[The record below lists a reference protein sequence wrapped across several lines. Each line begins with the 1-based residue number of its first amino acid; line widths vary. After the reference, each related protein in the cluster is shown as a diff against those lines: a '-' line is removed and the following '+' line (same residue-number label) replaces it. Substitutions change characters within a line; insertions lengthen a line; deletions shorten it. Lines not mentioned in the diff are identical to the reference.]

1 MEWEVGKTY
10 KIECEASKAELT
22 KFSSSINRCI
32 VDLLAGRPFKVED
45 IDDDGDVREI
55 TIIGSDFDSMT
66 LKESPIN
73 CSGVWFWAGE
83 RRFFTEATIDKE
95 IPEPEEKE
103 EDKEQEPDLTLERLG
118 LLMEAYDIQLIDK
131 MGLHNSI
138 AKITTLEGIKS
149 VLDGMPSRIG
159 NIREYKQ
166 TRDRMIQLES
176 RIKNER

>member
-22 KFSSSINRCI
+22 KFSSSINRRI
-32 VDLLAGRPFKVED
+32 VDLLAGRPFRVED

-55 TIIGSDFDSMT
+55 TIIGSGYDSMT
-66 LKESPIN
+66 LKESPIGF
-73 CSGVWFWAGE
+73 SGVWFWAGE
-83 RRFFTEATIDKE
+83 RRFFTEVTIEPK
-95 IPEPEEKE
+95 IPESEEKE
-103 EDKEQEPDLTLERLG
+103 DLTLERLG

>member
-1 MEWEVGKTY
+1 MEWEVGKIY
-10 KIECEASKAELT
+10 NIKCKASKAELT
-22 KFSSSINRCI
+22 KFQPTINNMI
-32 VDLLAGRPFKVED
+32 LDLIGDRSFKVEALD
-45 IDDDGDVREI
+45 AAGDVSAI
-55 TIIGSDFDSMT
+55 TIIGEDTEPMT
-66 LKESPIN
+66 LRESPIN
-73 CSGVWFWAGE
+73 CHGVWFWAGE
-83 RRFFTEATIDKE
+83 RRFFTEVTIEPK
-95 IPEPEEKE
+95 IPESEEEKE
-103 EDKEQEPDLTLERLG
+103 QDLTLERLG

-159 NIREYKQ
+159 AIREYKQ

>member
-1 MEWEVGKTY
+1 MKWEVGKIY
-10 KIECEASKAELT
+10 NIKCEASKAEMT
-22 KFSSSINRCI
+22 KFSSSLNRMI
-32 VDLLAGRPFKVED
+32 LDLIGDRSFKVEALD
-45 IDDDGDVREI
+45 ADDDVSEI
-55 TIIGSDFDSMT
+55 TIIGEDTEPMT

-73 CSGVWFWAGE
+73 CRGVWFWAGE
-83 RRFFTEATIDKE
+83 RRFFTEVTIEPK
-95 IPEPEEKE
+95 IPESEEKE
-103 EDKEQEPDLTLERLG
+103 EDLTLERLG

-149 VLDGMPSRIG
+149 VLNGMPSRIG

>member
-1 MEWEVGKTY
+1 MEWEVGKIY
-10 KIECEASKAELT
+10 NIKCEVSKAELT
-22 KFSSSINRCI
+22 KFSPSINNAI
-32 VDLLAGRPFKVED
+32 LDLIGDRSFKVEALD
-45 IDDDGDVREI
+45 ADGDVSKI
-55 TIIGSDFDSMT
+55 TIIGEETEPMT
-66 LKESPIN
+66 LRESPIN
-73 CSGVWFWAGE
+73 FHGVWFWSGE
-83 RRFFTEATIDKE
+83 RRFFTEVTIEPK
-95 IPEPEEKE
+95 IPESEEKE
-103 EDKEQEPDLTLERLG
+103 EDLTLERLG

-159 NIREYKQ
+159 AIREYKQ

>member
-1 MEWEVGKTY
+1 MKWEVGKIY
-10 KIECEASKAELT
+10 NIKCEASKAELT
-22 KFSSSINRCI
+22 QFSSSINRMI
-32 VDLLAGRPFKVED
+32 LDLLNGRSFKVEALD
-45 IDDDGDVREI
+45 ADDDVSEI
-55 TIIGSDFDSMT
+55 TIIGEDTEPMT
-66 LKESPIN
+66 LGESPIN
-73 CSGVWFWAGE
+73 CNGVWFWAGE
-83 RRFFTEATIDKE
+83 RRFFTEVTIEPK
-95 IPEPEEKE
+95 IPEPEE
-103 EDKEQEPDLTLERLG
+103 DKEQDLTLERLG

-131 MGLHNSI
+131 MGLHHSI

>member
-1 MEWEVGKTY
+1 M
-10 KIECEASKAELT
+10 
-22 KFSSSINRCI
+22 
-32 VDLLAGRPFKVED
+32 
-45 IDDDGDVREI
+45 
-55 TIIGSDFDSMT
+55 
-66 LKESPIN
+66 
-73 CSGVWFWAGE
+73 WFWSGE
-83 RRFFTEATIDKE
+83 RRFFTEVTIEPK
-95 IPEPEEKE
+95 IPDSEEKE
-103 EDKEQEPDLTLERLG
+103 EDLTLERLG

-159 NIREYKQ
+159 AIREYKQ

>member
-1 MEWEVGKTY
+1 MEWEVGKIY
-10 KIECEASKAELT
+10 NIKCEASKAELT
-22 KFSSSINRCI
+22 KFSSAINRCI
-32 VDLLAGRPFKVED
+32 VDLLAGRPFRVED

-73 CSGVWFWAGE
+73 CSGVWFWGGE
-83 RRFFTEATIDKE
+83 RRFFTEVTIEPK
-95 IPEPEEKE
+95 IPESKEKE
-103 EDKEQEPDLTLERLG
+103 EALTLERLG

-138 AKITTLEGIKS
+138 AKITTIEGIKS

-159 NIREYKQ
+159 AIREYKQ

>member
-1 MEWEVGKTY
+1 MKWELGKMYTLDGD
-10 KIECEASKAELT
+10 ENKAEFT
-22 KFSSSINRCI
+22 KSELSINRQ
-32 VDLLAGRPFKVED
+32 VAAFLDGRPFTVEAMSNEGHVLE
-45 IDDDGDVREI
+45 ISLSDGKCISVRD
-55 TIIGSDFDSMT
+55 TPIGAH
-66 LKESPIN
+66 
-73 CSGVWFWAGE
+73 GAWFWAGE
-83 RRFFTEATIDKE
+83 RRFFKE
-95 IPEPEEKE
+95 VKA
-103 EDKEQEPDLTLERLG
+103 PDLTLERLG

>member
-1 MEWEVGKTY
+1 MEWEVGKIY
-10 KIECEASKAELT
+10 NIKCEASKAELT
-22 KFSSSINRCI
+22 KFSSGINGCI
-32 VDLLAGRPFKVED
+32 MDLLAGRPFKVED

-66 LKESPIN
+66 LKESPID
-73 CSGVWFWAGE
+73 CSGVWFWGGE
-83 RRFFTEATIDKE
+83 RRFFTEVIIEPK
-95 IPEPEEKE
+95 IPESE
-103 EDKEQEPDLTLERLG
+103 EDKEQDLTLERLG

>member
-1 MEWEVGKTY
+1 MEWEVGKIY
-10 KIECEASKAELT
+10 NIKCEVSKAELT
-22 KFSSSINRCI
+22 EFSSSINSMI
-32 VDLLAGRPFKVED
+32 IDLLNGRSFKVEALD
-45 IDDDGDVREI
+45 ADGDVSEI
-55 TIIGSDFDSMT
+55 TIIGEDTEPMT

-73 CSGVWFWAGE
+73 CYGVWFWAGE
-83 RRFFTEATIDKE
+83 RRFFTEVTIEPK
-95 IPEPEEKE
+95 IPESKEKE
-103 EDKEQEPDLTLERLG
+103 EDLTLERLG
-118 LLMEAYDIQLIDK
+118 LLMEAYDIQLVDK

>member
-1 MEWEVGKTY
+1 MEWEVGKIY
-10 KIECEASKAELT
+10 NIKCEASKAELT
-22 KFSSSINRCI
+22 KFSSSINNMI
-32 VDLLAGRPFKVED
+32 LDLIGDRSFKVEALD
-45 IDDDGDVREI
+45 ADGDVSEI
-55 TIIGSDFDSMT
+55 TIIGEDTEPMT
-66 LKESPIN
+66 LRESPIN
-73 CSGVWFWAGE
+73 CHGVWFWAGE
-83 RRFFTEATIDKE
+83 RRFFTEVTIEPK
-95 IPEPEEKE
+95 IPESE
-103 EDKEQEPDLTLERLG
+103 EDKEQDLTLERLG

>member
-22 KFSSSINRCI
+22 KFSSSINRRI
-32 VDLLAGRPFKVED
+32 VDLLAGRPFRVED

-55 TIIGSDFDSMT
+55 TIIGSGYDSMT
-66 LKESPIN
+66 LKESPIGF
-73 CSGVWFWAGE
+73 SGVWFWAGE
-83 RRFFTEATIDKE
+83 RRFFTEVTIEPK
-95 IPEPEEKE
+95 IPESEEKE
-103 EDKEQEPDLTLERLG
+103 DLTLERLG

-159 NIREYKQ
+159 NIRECKQ

>member
-1 MEWEVGKTY
+1 MEWEVGKIY
-10 KIECEASKAELT
+10 NIKCEASKAELT
-22 KFSSSINRCI
+22 KFSSGINRCI
-32 VDLLAGRPFKVED
+32 MDLLAGRPFKVED

-66 LKESPIN
+66 LKESPID
-73 CSGVWFWAGE
+73 CSGVWFWGGE
-83 RRFFTEATIDKE
+83 RRFFTEVIIDKE
-95 IPEPEEKE
+95 ILEPEE
-103 EDKEQEPDLTLERLG
+103 DKGHDLTLERLG

-138 AKITTLEGIKS
+138 AKITTLEGIES

-159 NIREYKQ
+159 AIREYKQ
-166 TRDRMIQLES
+166 TRDRMVQLES

>member
-1 MEWEVGKTY
+1 MEWEVGKIY
-10 KIECEASKAELT
+10 NIKCKASKAELT
-22 KFSSSINRCI
+22 KFQPTINNMI
-32 VDLLAGRPFKVED
+32 LDLIGDRSFKVEALD
-45 IDDDGDVREI
+45 AVGDVIAI
-55 TIIGSDFDSMT
+55 TIIGEETEPMT
-66 LKESPIN
+66 LRESPIN
-73 CSGVWFWAGE
+73 CHGVWFWAGE
-83 RRFFTEATIDKE
+83 RSFFTEVTIEPK
-95 IPEPEEKE
+95 IPEPEEE
-103 EDKEQEPDLTLERLG
+103 KEQDLTLERLG

>member
-1 MEWEVGKTY
+1 MEWEVGKIY
-10 KIECEASKAELT
+10 NIKCEASKAELT
-22 KFSSSINRCI
+22 KFSASINNMI
-32 VDLLAGRPFKVED
+32 LDLIGDRSFKVEALD
-45 IDDDGDVREI
+45 ANGDVSEI
-55 TIIGSDFDSMT
+55 TIIGEDTEPMT
-66 LKESPIN
+66 LRESPIN
-73 CSGVWFWAGE
+73 CHGVWFWAGE
-83 RRFFTEATIDKE
+83 RRFFTEVTIEPK
-95 IPEPEEKE
+95 IPESE
-103 EDKEQEPDLTLERLG
+103 EDKEQDLTLERLG

>member
-1 MEWEVGKTY
+1 MEWEVGKIY
-10 KIECEASKAELT
+10 NIKCEISKAELT
-22 KFSSSINRCI
+22 KFSSSINSMI
-32 VDLLAGRPFKVED
+32 IDLLNGRSFKVEALD
-45 IDDDGDVREI
+45 ADGDVSEI
-55 TIIGSDFDSMT
+55 TIIGEDTEPMT

-73 CSGVWFWAGE
+73 CYGVWFWAGE
-83 RRFFTEATIDKE
+83 RRFFTEVTIEPK
-95 IPEPEEKE
+95 IPESEEKE
-103 EDKEQEPDLTLERLG
+103 EDLTLERLG

>member
-32 VDLLAGRPFKVED
+32 VDLLAGRPFRVED

-66 LKESPIN
+66 LKESPIG
-73 CSGVWFWAGE
+73 CSGVWFWSGE
-83 RRFFTEATIDKE
+83 RRFFTEVTIEPK
-95 IPEPEEKE
+95 IPESEEKE
-103 EDKEQEPDLTLERLG
+103 EDLTLERLG

-159 NIREYKQ
+159 AIREYKQ
-166 TRDRMIQLES
+166 ARDRMIQLES

>member
-1 MEWEVGKTY
+1 MEWEVGKIY
-10 KIECEASKAELT
+10 NIKCEASKAELT
-22 KFSSSINRCI
+22 KFSSSINNMI
-32 VDLLAGRPFKVED
+32 LDLIGDRSFKVEALD
-45 IDDDGDVREI
+45 ADGDVSEI
-55 TIIGSDFDSMT
+55 TIIGEDTEPMT
-66 LKESPIN
+66 LRESPIN
-73 CSGVWFWAGE
+73 CHGVWFWAGE
-83 RRFFTEATIDKE
+83 RRFFTEVTIEPK
-95 IPEPEEKE
+95 IPESE
-103 EDKEQEPDLTLERLG
+103 EDKEQDLTLERLG

-159 NIREYKQ
+159 AIREYKQ

>member
-1 MEWEVGKTY
+1 MEWEVGKIY
-10 KIECEASKAELT
+10 NIKCKASKAELT
-22 KFSSSINRCI
+22 KFQPTINNMI
-32 VDLLAGRPFKVED
+32 LDLIGDRSFKVEALD
-45 IDDDGDVREI
+45 AAGDVSAI
-55 TIIGSDFDSMT
+55 TIIGEDTDPMT
-66 LKESPIN
+66 LRESPIN
-73 CSGVWFWAGE
+73 CHGVWFWSGE
-83 RRFFTEATIDKE
+83 RCFFTEVTIEPK
-95 IPEPEEKE
+95 IPESE
-103 EDKEQEPDLTLERLG
+103 EDKEQDLTLERLG

-159 NIREYKQ
+159 AIREYKQ

>member
-1 MEWEVGKTY
+1 MEWEVGKIY
-10 KIECEASKAELT
+10 NIECEISKAELT
-22 KFSSSINRCI
+22 KFSSSINSMI
-32 VDLLAGRPFKVED
+32 IDLLNGRSFKVEALD
-45 IDDDGDVREI
+45 ADGDVSEI
-55 TIIGSDFDSMT
+55 TIIGEDTEPMT

-73 CSGVWFWAGE
+73 CYGVWFWAGE
-83 RRFFTEATIDKE
+83 RRFFTEVTIEPK
-95 IPEPEEKE
+95 IPASEEKE
-103 EDKEQEPDLTLERLG
+103 DLTLERLG

>member
-1 MEWEVGKTY
+1 MEWEVGKIY
-10 KIECEASKAELT
+10 NIKCEASKAELT
-22 KFSSSINRCI
+22 KFSSGINGCI
-32 VDLLAGRPFKVED
+32 MDLLAGRPFKVED

-66 LKESPIN
+66 LKESPID
-73 CSGVWFWAGE
+73 CSGVWFWGGE
-83 RRFFTEATIDKE
+83 RRFFTEVTIEPK
-95 IPEPEEKE
+95 IPESE
-103 EDKEQEPDLTLERLG
+103 EDKEQDLTLERLG

-149 VLDGMPSRIG
+149 VLDGMPTRIG
-159 NIREYKQ
+159 AIREYKQ
-166 TRDRMIQLES
+166 TRDHMIQLES

>member
-1 MEWEVGKTY
+1 MKWEVGKIY
-10 KIECEASKAELT
+10 NIKCEVSKAELT
-22 KFSSSINRCI
+22 KFSSSINSMI
-32 VDLLAGRPFKVED
+32 LDLLNGRSFKVEALD
-45 IDDDGDVREI
+45 ADGDVSEI
-55 TIIGSDFDSMT
+55 TIIGEDTEPMT

-73 CSGVWFWAGE
+73 CYGVWFWAGE
-83 RRFFTEATIDKE
+83 RRFFTEVTIEPK
-95 IPEPEEKE
+95 IPESEEKE
-103 EDKEQEPDLTLERLG
+103 EDLTLERLG

-131 MGLHNSI
+131 TGLQHSI

>member
-1 MEWEVGKTY
+1 MKWELGKMYTF
-10 KIECEASKAELT
+10 ESDAEKAEFT
-22 KFSSSINRCI
+22 KSELSINRQ
-32 VDLLAGRPFKVED
+32 VAAFLDGRPFTVEVMSNEGHVME
-45 IDDDGDVREI
+45 ISLSDGKCISVRE
-55 TIIGSDFDSMT
+55 
-66 LKESPIN
+66 SPV
-73 CSGVWFWAGE
+73 GTHGAWFWAGE
-83 RRFFTEATIDKE
+83 RRFFKE
-95 IPEPEEKE
+95 VKA
-103 EDKEQEPDLTLERLG
+103 PDLTLERLG

>member
-1 MEWEVGKTY
+1 MEWEVGKIY
-10 KIECEASKAELT
+10 NIKCEASKAELT
-22 KFSSSINRCI
+22 KFSSSINNMI
-32 VDLLAGRPFKVED
+32 LDLIGDRSFKVEALD
-45 IDDDGDVREI
+45 VDGDVSEI
-55 TIIGSDFDSMT
+55 TIIGEDTEPMT

-73 CSGVWFWAGE
+73 CYGVWFWAGE
-83 RRFFTEATIDKE
+83 RRFFTEVTIEPK
-95 IPEPEEKE
+95 IPESE
-103 EDKEQEPDLTLERLG
+103 EDKEQDLTLERLG

-159 NIREYKQ
+159 AIREYKK

>member
-1 MEWEVGKTY
+1 MEWEVGKIY
-10 KIECEASKAELT
+10 NIKCEASKAELT
-22 KFSSSINRCI
+22 KFSSGINRCI
-32 VDLLAGRPFKVED
+32 MDLLAGRPFKVED

-66 LKESPIN
+66 LKESPID
-73 CSGVWFWAGE
+73 CSGVWFWGGE
-83 RRFFTEATIDKE
+83 RRFFTEVTIEPK
-95 IPEPEEKE
+95 IPESKEKE
-103 EDKEQEPDLTLERLG
+103 EDLTLERLG

-159 NIREYKQ
+159 AIREYKQ

>member
-1 MEWEVGKTY
+1 MKWELGKMYTF
-10 KIECEASKAELT
+10 ESDAEKAEFT
-22 KFSSSINRCI
+22 KSELSINRQ
-32 VDLLAGRPFKVED
+32 VAAFLDGRPFTVEAMSNEGHVME
-45 IDDDGDVREI
+45 ISLSDGKCISVRE
-55 TIIGSDFDSMT
+55 
-66 LKESPIN
+66 SPV
-73 CSGVWFWAGE
+73 GTHGAWFWAGE
-83 RRFFTEATIDKE
+83 RRFFKE
-95 IPEPEEKE
+95 VKA
-103 EDKEQEPDLTLERLG
+103 PDLTLERLG

-149 VLDGMPSRIG
+149 VLDGMPNRIG

>member
-1 MEWEVGKTY
+1 MEWEVGKIY
-10 KIECEASKAELT
+10 NIKCEASKAELT
-22 KFSSSINRCI
+22 KFSSSINNMI
-32 VDLLAGRPFKVED
+32 LDLIGDRSFKVEAL
-45 IDDDGDVREI
+45 DDDGDVSEI
-55 TIIGSDFDSMT
+55 TIIGEDTEPMT
-66 LKESPIN
+66 LRESPIN
-73 CSGVWFWAGE
+73 CHGVWFWAGE
-83 RRFFTEATIDKE
+83 RRFFTEVTIEPK
-95 IPEPEEKE
+95 IPESE
-103 EDKEQEPDLTLERLG
+103 EDKEQDLTLERLG

-159 NIREYKQ
+159 AIREYKQ